1 MVCYKVYVFVLT
13 TTLGLL
19 YLMNTNGHCVEVEH
33 LHKKLS
39 HLLYSR
45 EKSLLAAL
53 SQDMLLVLL
62 TLEKNNTFTK
72 ISEVN

>member
-1 MVCYKVYVFVLT
+1 MVCYEDYLIVLT

-19 YLMNTNGHCVEVEH
+19 YLMNNNGHCVEVEH
-33 LHKKLS
+33 VHKTLS

-53 SQDMLLVLL
+53 TEDMLLVLL
-62 TLEKNNTFTK
+62 TVEKNTFTK
-72 ISEVN
+72 VSEVN